1 MKSAKFQ
8 KYEMRA
14 SIIKAMAHPT
24 RLLIIDEL
32 SNHERCVGEIT
43 DMVGADT
50 STVSKHLLVLKNAG
64 LIEDDKRG
72 QMVYYALSC
81 TCIPKFIS
89 CIESVLKERAEKQMA
104 CAIG

>member
-1 MKSAKFQ
+1 MKNAKFQ

-32 SNHERCVGEIT
+32 SKHERCVGDLT

-50 STVSKHLLVLKNAG
+50 STVSKHLLILKNAG
-64 LIEDDKRG
+64 LIADEKRSK
-72 QMVYYALSC
+72 MVFYSLSC
-81 TCIPKFIS
+81 SCIPKFIS
-89 CIESVLKERAEKQMA
+89 CIESVIKERAEKQIS
-104 CAIG
+104 CTFS